1 MSDNDIDHGLED
13 TGPTVAEQVSA
24 ALNPLLEQFQH
35 FNRSLEE
42 ARQAS
47 AAPQDDGYDGY
58 DDYATQRPQVDQSV
72 VSDRRSMAHVMI
84 GQMQGL
90 PEEVRALA
98 SQVVDNATPA
108 EVMAMTARDIALV
121 AARNAAGEI
130 ALRPSNQPQ
139 AQGAATK
146 SGDTVDMNQFAW
158 YKANGTPN
166 ITLEEYKA
174 AGFDKDPGCRRTYLE
189 NTGQR

>member
-1 MSDNDIDHGLED
+1 MSDYDIDHGTED
-13 TGPTVAEQVSA
+13 AGPTVAEQVSA

-47 AAPQDDGYDGY
+47 AAPQGDDYGY
-58 DDYATQRPQVDQSV
+58 DDYADQRPQVDQSV
-72 VSDRRSMAHVMI
+72 VSDRKSMAHVMI

-90 PEEVRALA
+90 PDDVRAMA

-121 AARNAAGEI
+121 AARNAAGEL
-130 ALRPSNQPQ
+130 ALRPSAQPQ

-146 SGDTVDMNQFAW
+146 AGDMVDMAQFAW
-158 YKANGTPN
+158 FKANGMPN
-166 ITLEEYKA
+166 VTLDEYKS

>member
-1 MSDNDIDHGLED
+1 MSDYDIDHGTED
-13 TGPTVAEQVSA
+13 AGPTVAEQVSA

-47 AAPQDDGYDGY
+47 AAPQGDDYGY
-58 DDYATQRPQVDQSV
+58 DDYADQRPQVDQSV
-72 VSDRRSMAHVMI
+72 VSDRKSMAHVMI

-90 PEEVRALA
+90 PDDVRAMA

-121 AARNAAGEI
+121 AARNAAGEL
-130 ALRPSNQPQ
+130 ALRPSAQPQ
-139 AQGAATK
+139 AQGAQSKA
-146 SGDTVDMNQFAW
+146 GDMVDMAQFAW
-158 YKANGTPN
+158 FKANGMPN
-166 ITLEEYKA
+166 VTLDEYKA